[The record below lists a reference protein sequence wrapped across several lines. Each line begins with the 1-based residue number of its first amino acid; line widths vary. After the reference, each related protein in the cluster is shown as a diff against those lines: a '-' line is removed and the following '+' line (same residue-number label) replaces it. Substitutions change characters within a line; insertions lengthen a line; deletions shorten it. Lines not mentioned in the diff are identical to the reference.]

1 MQTLYKRL
9 MQDKANESRLG
20 GSALNNTLGDSNS
33 SHTAVD
39 FTDVSL
45 DDLDDIAS
53 LTFGLDQIDND
64 ISDAD
69 LESGN
74 IFSPDFDL
82 GTDDALT
89 ADVLPVVNHDT
100 HAEPPAEQHHHHDH
114 PDAIDTHESVN
125 SSGTGTG
132 GTSNAALPTFTFDQ
146 IADQLTNGY
155 WEDYRG
161 VSARSFNL
169 DASREIAVDIS
180 GLTADGQFLATNALQ
195 AWSDVTGITF
205 TFLQGTG
212 GGSTLSEN
220 IDAAANIT
228 TTASFAPGQTF
239 AGSLS
244 SVGDNDWVRISLQ
257 AGQTYTFGLDG
268 DGTTSQLGDPL
279 LSLRNASGTQIAS
292 NDDGGAGLNSLLTY
306 TAATSGTYY
315 VSAGSYNNSQSGNYL
330 LTAQNGTSASADI
343 VFDDTGS
350 GAYSS
355 SVTSGGQILSS
366 SVNVSTAWLNSY
378 GTSLTSFNYQTYIHE
393 IGHALGLGHGGNYN
407 GSASYATD
415 AHYAND
421 SMQATIMSY
430 FNQSQNTAITAS
442 NATVVSPQIADILA
456 IQNLYGNAP
465 ATRAGNTTYGVGE
478 TSDANVNILG
488 TTAASIY
495 DGGGIDT
502 FNFSSNGSNQ
512 RIDLTPET
520 YSDTNG
526 RIGNLGIARG
536 TIIENVTTGSGNDT
550 ITGNGANNIL
560 YSGNGA
566 DTLYGG
572 AGNDTLSGGAGSDR
586 LNGGA
591 GNDLIFVDSSGD
603 VVDGGSGIDRVRVV
617 NTAGLSIDIG
627 SWVGVERIDGDT
639 GNDVINATGN
649 TAGLIMFGR
658 NGNDNLTGGAAS
670 DFLFGEAGTDTLFGG
685 AGNDVVD
692 GGSGAD
698 SLSGGAGN
706 DVFFIDDAGDVASG
720 GSGLDRARI
729 ANGVVGIDIDIS
741 SWTSIERFNA
751 SVGNDTI
758 NGSGSLED
766 LIINGNIGNDLV
778 MGGSG
783 SDLLFG
789 GSGSDSLT
797 GGGGQDF
804 LFGGTGADTFSGGA
818 GDDFFYIDNAGD
830 IVTDGG
836 AGIDRVVISNAGL
849 SVTIDNSW
857 ANVERIDGASG
868 AETIDARGQ
877 NTAISIIANAG
888 NDILLGGT
896 ANDVLFGNAGADTLT
911 GGVGNDQL
919 FGGGTDGGADI
930 FIFSDGFGIDV
941 IRDWED
947 GFDFL
952 DFSTHSG
959 VNGLGDLM
967 VDQSSGANTVITF
980 EADSITLRGFAGAIT
995 IDDFIF

>member
-33 SHTAVD
+33 SHTVVD

-45 DDLDDIAS
+45 DDLDDIES
-53 LTFGLDQIDND
+53 LTFGLDQFDDD

-69 LESGN
+69 LDSGN
-74 IFSPDFDL
+74 IFSPDFDHD
-82 GTDDALT
+82 TDDALAVDNIDSESIESDYAT

-100 HAEPPAEQHHHHDH
+100 HAEQHHHHDH
-114 PDAIDTHESVN
+114 PDAIDTQESVN
-125 SSGTGTG
+125 SSGTGTS

-155 WEDYRG
+155 WEDFRG

-180 GLTADGQFLATNALQ
+180 SLTADGQFLATNALQ

-205 TFLQGTG
+205 TFIQGTG
-212 GGSTLSEN
+212 GGTTLSEN
-220 IDAAANIT
+220 IDAAANVT

-244 SVGDNDWVRISLQ
+244 VVGDNDWVRISLQ
-257 AGQTYTFGLDG
+257 AGQTYSFGLDG

-343 VFDDTGS
+343 VFGDTGS

-407 GSASYATD
+407 GNASYGTD

-421 SMQATIMSY
+421 SWQATVMSY
-430 FNQSQNTAITAS
+430 FSQSQNTAVNAS
-442 NATVVSPQIADILA
+442 YALAVSPQIADILA
-456 IQNLYGNAP
+456 IQNLYGNTP
-465 ATRAGNTTYGVGE
+465 TTRAGNTTYGVGE
-478 TSDANVNILG
+478 TGDANVNILG
-488 TTAASIY
+488 TSSAAIY

-502 FNFSSNGSNQ
+502 FDFSSSGSNQ

-550 ITGNGANNIL
+550 ITGNSANNIL
-560 YSGNGA
+560 SSGNGA

-572 AGNDTLSGGAGSDR
+572 AGNDTLSGGSGSDR

-591 GNDLIFVDSSGD
+591 GNDTVLLESGSSAYNVLYDYATYTGTNLRLQNSSGQIDTLENIETISIAGTAYD
-603 VVDGGSGIDRVRVV
+603 VATITGALISAYGAVSNGATAITAALSDFLAGG
-617 NTAGLSIDIG
+617 TG
-627 SWVGVERIDGDT
+627 SNVQ
-639 GNDVINATGN
+639 
-649 TAGLIMFGR
+649 
-658 NGNDNLTGGAAS
+658 TGGAG
-670 DFLFGEAGTDTLFGG
+670 DDI
-685 AGNDVVD
+685 
-692 GGSGAD
+692 
-698 SLSGGAGN
+698 
-706 DVFFIDDAGDVASG
+706 FIS
-720 GSGLDRARI
+720 
-729 ANGVVGIDIDIS
+729 
-741 SWTSIERFNA
+741 
-751 SVGNDTI
+751 
-758 NGSGSLED
+758 
-766 LIINGNIGNDLV
+766 
-778 MGGSG
+778 
-783 SDLLFG
+783 
-789 GSGSDSLT
+789 
-797 GGGGQDF
+797 
-804 LFGGTGADTFSGGA
+804 GTGADTINGGA
-818 GDDFFYIDNAGD
+818 GVDTVDYSGSTNAQTINLVTNVNIGGTANNDTLISIENVIGSNTNGDMITGSAGANEIHGLGAADILRGYNGDDFIFGDAGND
-830 IVTDGG
+830 FLYGGRGADALDGG
-836 AGIDRVVISNAGL
+836 AGIDWAMYNDSSAGVTVNLTGTGENGYAQGDTYTAIENVFGSNFGD
-849 SVTIDNSW
+849 TITGDNGINKIFGDDGNDS
-857 ANVERIDGASG
+857 IDGAGGRDNIRGGTGNDTLDGG
-868 AETIDARGQ
+868 AGTDGLRGD
-877 NTAISIIANAG
+877 AG
-888 NDILLGGT
+888 NDVFVFMAGNALDNVLDFDDFGNDRVDLSSFGFTSYTDVQAIMGQVGDHVRIDLGGS
-896 ANDVLFGNAGADTLT
+896 DVLLLRSTLLADMGA
-911 GGVGNDQL
+911 
-919 FGGGTDGGADI
+919 
-930 FIFSDGFGIDV
+930 
-941 IRDWED
+941 
-947 GFDFL
+947 
-952 DFSTHSG
+952 
-959 VNGLGDLM
+959 
-967 VDQSSGANTVITF
+967 
-980 EADSITLRGFAGAIT
+980 
-995 IDDFIF
+995 DDFIL